1 METIRIASTK
11 NSPEVTLDFE
21 NGLAE
26 VAGESYP
33 ENAVSFFKP
42 VFEWL
47 NHTISQKKPFKFLFK
62 LDYFNT
68 SSSKCIID
76 ILDLLQIYHSN
87 GGKINVE
94 WYYRQDDEDMKDT
107 GEEFL
112 EDVDLP
118 HELIAY
124 K

>member
-1 METIRIASTK
+1 METIRITSTK
-11 NSPEVTLDFE
+11 NSPEVVLDFD
-21 NGLAE
+21 NGIAE
-26 VAGESYP
+26 VVGESYP
-33 ENAVSFFKP
+33 ENAVSFYKP
-42 VFEWL
+42 VFDWL
-47 NHTISQKKPFKFLFK
+47 NQTISQKKPFKFVFK